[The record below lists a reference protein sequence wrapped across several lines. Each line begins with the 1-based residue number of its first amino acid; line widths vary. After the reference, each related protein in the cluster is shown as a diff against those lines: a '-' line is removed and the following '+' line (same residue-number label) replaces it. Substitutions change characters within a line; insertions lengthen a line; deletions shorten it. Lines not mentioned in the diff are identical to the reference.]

1 MERPYKFLQAAD
13 KASIDKETLG
23 VTAAVRKQVPVL
35 LDFNEGRVYIESN
48 NKKLIYT
55 ITTHLAKLGVEII
68 PVSWTYSLPNWPTE
82 VVSRLY
88 KATQYHADFQ
98 KRADEAARFKANE
111 IEKLEDRELES
122 IVATIFR

>member
-1 MERPYKFLQAAD
+1 ML
-13 KASIDKETLG
+13 SI
-23 VTAAVRKQVPVL
+23 TAAVRKQVPVL

-48 NKKLIYT
+48 NKKLTYA
-55 ITTHLAKLGVEII
+55 ITTQLAKLGIEII
-68 PVSWTYSLPNWPTE
+68 PVAWTYSSPNWPAI

-88 KATQYHADFQ
+88 EATQYQGDFQ
-98 KRADEAARFKANE
+98 KRADEATRFKANE